1 MLQSGDKEEQ
11 EKAVTGLYVNPKFF
25 SYAQTVCMFRLHAN
39 AQEVHQEA
47 FIAFWSNVEKLS
59 FSSYAEIAKYLRK
72 TIWSKAKDQRK
83 NQHYDYEK
91 TSYGE
96 LQPSQQE
103 ILHPPVEHVISM
115 EGLRALWQEIL
126 DLIGP
131 PCKEIL
137 YKQAEGYSLKEIAQ
151 LINMEAAGQIM
162 KKKKQT
168 CREKLAALLKRK
180 PNLQKQ
186 LAQFWYE

>member
-1 MLQSGDKEEQ
+1 MLQSGDKLQQ
-11 EKAVTGLYVNPKFF
+11 EKAVAGLYVNPKFF

-47 FIAFWSNVEKLS
+47 FIAFWNNIEKLS
-59 FSSYAEIAKYLRK
+59 FSSYAEIAKYLRR

-83 NQHYDYEK
+83 NQHYDFEK

-96 LQPSQQE
+96 PQPSQQR
-103 ILHPPVEHVISM
+103 IGQPLVEQFIST

-126 DLIGP
+126 ELIGS

-137 YKQAEGYSLKEIAQ
+137 FKQAEGYSLKEIAQ
-151 LINMEAAGQIM
+151 LLDLEAEGQTI

-180 PNLQKQ
+180 PHLQKR

>member
-1 MLQSGDKEEQ
+1 MLQSGDKIQQ
-11 EKAVTGLYVNPKFF
+11 EKAVHGLYVNPKFF
-25 SYAQTVCMFRLHAN
+25 SYAQTVCLFHLRAN

-47 FIAFWSNVEKLS
+47 FIAFWKNVENLS
-59 FSSYAEIAKYLRK
+59 FSSYAEIASYLRK

-83 NQHYDYEK
+83 NQHHK
-91 TSYGE
+91 RTSYGE
-96 LQPSQQE
+96 HPPSQQE

-115 EGLRALWQEIL
+115 AGLRALWQEIL
-126 DLIGP
+126 ELIGS

-137 YKQAEGYSLKEIAQ
+137 FKQAEGYSLKEIAQ
-151 LINMEAAGQIM
+151 LLDMEAAGQTM

-168 CREKLAALLKRK
+168 CREKLATLLKRQ